1 VGVNSPAPLTT
12 YNDIIL
18 FRRNKMEYTN
28 NPTSEEE
35 VVETPVLEET
45 PVVEETPI
53 VEEAPV
59 VETPAEPEVEAPAP
73 VVEEPVSAI
82 TTPTYDSHVEEVPAL
97 GPVGDGAI
105 GATTTVRQ
113 PRSAK
118 KKAEVS
124 VSEKVAVY
132 STKNVT
138 WSEVG
143 KVYRGYNIVSK
154 DASEKWLTRSH
165 IRLATPEEVAK
176 EFGK

>member
-1 VGVNSPAPLTT
+1 
-12 YNDIIL
+12 
-18 FRRNKMEYTN
+18 MENLN
-28 NPTSEEE
+28 NPTPEEA
-35 VVETPVLEET
+35 VVEVPVFEEA
-45 PVVEETPI
+45 PVVHEAPV

-59 VETPAEPEVEAPAP
+59 FETPAEPEVEATAP

-82 TTPTYDSHVEEVPAL
+82 TTPSYESHVDEVPAL

-105 GATTTVRQ
+105 GATTAVRQ
-113 PRSAK
+113 PRPAK
-118 KKAEVS
+118 KKAEVQA
-124 VSEKVAVY
+124 VEKVAIH

-143 KVYRGYNIVSK
+143 KVYRGYNIVEKSAA
-154 DASEKWLTRSH
+154 DKWLTRSH